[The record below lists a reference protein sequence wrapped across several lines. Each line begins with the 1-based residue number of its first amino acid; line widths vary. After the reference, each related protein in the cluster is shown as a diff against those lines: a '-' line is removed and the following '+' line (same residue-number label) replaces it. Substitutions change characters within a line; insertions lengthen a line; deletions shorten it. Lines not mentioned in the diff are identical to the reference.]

1 MARLLTLIAAV
12 AALASPV
19 AAHAAPPLSKGMAKI
34 RVLYLDQSVGW
45 RHAPV
50 TRPKNSNGPTPSEV
64 ALAEI
69 GAKAGFTVQST
80 QDARTITPEKLKDID
95 VLAFYTTGELPIPP
109 EAWAAIQKWV
119 ESGKGGFVGLHS
131 ATDTHWDY
139 TGPGQTYTAFING
152 KFAGH
157 PWTQGTP
164 ITVQALGQRAG
175 GGEDPVNTA
184 WPARFAYAE
193 EIYQYSDYDPT
204 KVRVLQALDFG
215 DMALKRPWFV
225 PVTWTRQIGQG
236 RLFNTS
242 LGHTPSTWDDP
253 RYRAQIV
260 DAVRWTAHRAPGAA
274 KPNPDE
280 QALWALRS
288 LLAYDGRPRAEID
301 ARAARLAKADPA
313 WLRDAAVRTA
323 ALRPLWPAKPDSDR
337 TKFDAAYKAVLDEV
351 VAKSGG
357 YPAPNASAAKVRS

>member
-12 AALASPV
+12 AALSFPV
-19 AAHAAPPLSKGMAKI
+19 LAEAAPGKI

-50 TRPKNSNGPTPSEV
+50 ARPKNSNGPTQSEV

-69 GAKAGFTVQST
+69 GATSGAFTVEST
-80 QDARTITPEKLKDID
+80 QDARTITPEKLRDID
-95 VLAFYTTGELPIPP
+95 VLAFYTTGELPISA

-164 ITVQALGQRAG
+164 ITVQALGG
-175 GGEDPVNTA
+175 PDPVNKA
-184 WPARFAYAE
+184 WPTRFAYAE
-193 EIYQYSDYDPT
+193 EIYQYSDYDPA

-225 PVTWTRQIGQG
+225 PITWTRQIGQG

-260 DAVRWTAHRAPGAA
+260 DAVRWTAHRAPGMA

-280 QALWALRS
+280 QALWALRA
-288 LLAYDGRPRAEID
+288 LLAYDGRPKAEID
-301 ARAARLAKADPA
+301 ARAAKLAKADPA
-313 WLRDAAVRTA
+313 WLRDAAARTA
-323 ALRPLWPAKPDSDR
+323 ALRPLWPAKPDSD
-337 TKFDAAYKAVLDEV
+337 KAPFDMAYKAVLADV

-357 YPAPNASAAKVRS
+357 

>member
-1 MARLLTLIAAV
+1 MTRLLTVLAAV
-12 AALASPV
+12 AALAASV
-19 AAHAAPPLSKGMAKI
+19 AQAAPAKI

-50 TRPKNSNGPTPSEV
+50 TRPKNSNGPTPSEI

-69 GAKAGFTVQST
+69 VAKSGAFTVVST
-80 QDARTITPEKLKDID
+80 QDARTITPETLKDID
-95 VLAFYTTGELPIPP
+95 VLAFYTTGELPIPA
-109 EAWAAIQKWV
+109 EAWAAIQAWV

-139 TGPGQTYTAFING
+139 VGPGQTYTAFING

-164 ITVQALGQRAG
+164 ITVQALGGA
-175 GGEDPVNTA
+175 DPLNRA
-184 WPARFAYAE
+184 WPGRFAYAE

-204 KVRVLQALDFG
+204 KVRVLQALDFTETP
-215 DMALKRPWFV
+215 LKRPWFV
-225 PVTWTRQIGQG
+225 PITWTRQIGQG
-236 RLFNTS
+236 RLFHTN

-260 DAVRWTAHRAPGAA
+260 DAVRWTAHRAPGSA
-274 KPNPDE
+274 KPNADE

-288 LLAYDGRPRAEID
+288 LLAYDGRPKAEVE
-301 ARAARLAKADPA
+301 ARLARLAKADPA
-313 WLRDAAVRTA
+313 WLRETAARTA
-323 ALRPLWPAKPDSDR
+323 ALRPLWPAKPESDR
-337 TKFDAAYKAVLDEV
+337 TRFDEAYSAVLADL

-357 YPAPNASAAKVRS
+357 

>member
-1 MARLLTLIAAV
+1 MARLLTFIAAI
-12 AALASPV
+12 AALCFAPGAV
-19 AAHAAPPLSKGMAKI
+19 QAAQPTPKAAKI

-50 TRPKNSNGPTPSEV
+50 IRPKNSNGPAPSEI
-64 ALAEI
+64 AMAEI
-69 GAKAGFTVQST
+69 GAKSGAFTVEST
-80 QDARTITPEKLKDID
+80 QDARTITPAKLKDID
-95 VLAFYTTGELPIPP
+95 VLAFYTTGELPIPA
-109 EAWAAIQKWV
+109 ETWAAIQAWI

-139 TGPGQTYTAFING
+139 AGPGQTYTAFING

-164 ITVQALGQRAG
+164 ITVRALGG
-175 GGEDPVNTA
+175 KDPVNQA

-204 KVRVLQALDFG
+204 KVRVLQALDFT

-225 PVTWTRQIGQG
+225 PITWTRQIGQG
-236 RLFNTS
+236 RVFFTN

-260 DAVRWTAHRAPGAA
+260 DAVRWTAHRAPGGA

-288 LLAYDGRPRAEID
+288 LLAYDGRAKAEVE
-301 ARAARLAKADPA
+301 ARAAKLAKADSA
-313 WLRDAAVRTA
+313 WLRDAAARTA
-323 ALRPLWPAKPDSDR
+323 ALRPLWSAKPDSD
-337 TKFDAAYKAVLDEV
+337 KAPFDAAYKAVLADV

-357 YPAPNASAAKVRS
+357 